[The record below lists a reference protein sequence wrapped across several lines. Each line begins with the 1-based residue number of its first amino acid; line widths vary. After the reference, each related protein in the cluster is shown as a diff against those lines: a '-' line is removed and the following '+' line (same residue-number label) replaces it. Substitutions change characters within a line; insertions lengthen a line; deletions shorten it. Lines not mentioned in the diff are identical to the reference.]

1 MIVASA
7 VTNVEITNVALE
19 LGARAMAI
27 EIWLE
32 SDPDAPDVRI
42 EAARENMMAMQR
54 GDRAI
59 HQLLQRLDH
68 MSAYIWQNEKEVEYT
83 RGLIKDIIKYER

>member
-1 MIVASA
+1 M
-7 VTNVEITNVALE
+7 TNVEITSVALE

-32 SDPDAPDVRI
+32 SDPDAPDMRI
-42 EAARENMMAMQR
+42 QAARENMLAMRR
-54 GDRAI
+54 GDKAI

-68 MSAYIWQNEKEVEYT
+68 MSAYIYHNQKEVEYT
-83 RGLIKDIIKYER
+83 RDLIKDIIKYER